1 MCLEGMLT
9 NALKQIPVIKY
20 FTPLISIAIF
30 IAAMYFSLKTG
41 SPAHIIGAYFCPLF
55 YLIYHFA
62 TKGMSGKKKGSDNN
76 ENSSDTNSNPTSI

>member
-9 NALKQIPVIKY
+9 NALKQIPVVKY
-20 FTPLISIAIF
+20 FTPLISIGIF

-41 SPAHIIGAYFCPLF
+41 SAVHIIGAYFCPLF

-62 TKGMSGKKKGSDNN
+62 TKGTVKKKVSNN
-76 ENSSDTNSNPTSI
+76 DNSSSEKDSSE